1 MYLFHN
7 VKEWGLL
14 VSVTLWIEDHNFWH
28 ICNSCPVLLLLCLE
42 VHFFPKMSRF
52 LSLKLRSK
60 FLSDSIEGGEAPTAV
75 GNDQKSPNV
84 SFQDFLT
91 GSIFYELQLF
101 WMGSYF
107 ITKIL
112 VWLQSKTSKLTNKL
126 HIEEKG
132 GLRQLLYEKDCS
144 HFITSIYYPFWL
156 WPKNP
161 SIKRVSKN

>member
-14 VSVTLWIEDHNFWH
+14 VSVTFWIEDHNFWH

-126 HIEEKG
+126 LIEEKEG
-132 GLRQLLYEKDCS
+132 WLRQLLYEKYCS
-144 HFITSIYYPFWL
+144 LYYFHLLPNL
-156 WPKNP
+156 TLAKKP
-161 SIKRVSKN
+161 SIRRVSRN